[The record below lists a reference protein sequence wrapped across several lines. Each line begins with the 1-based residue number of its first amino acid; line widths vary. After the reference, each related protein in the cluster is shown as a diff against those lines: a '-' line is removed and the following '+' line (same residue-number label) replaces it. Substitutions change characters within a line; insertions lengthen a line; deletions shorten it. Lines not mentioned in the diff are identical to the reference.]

1 MSDPDSTPSVIFSWA
16 DREGSS
22 WWLAVFIFLSFL
34 LHSLAFFVFQGKTPL
49 PNRGIRT
56 APAVQFLSA
65 ASDPAS
71 RSPEANALLQWIAT
85 QDPAL
90 VAKTQTVQPG
100 GLTDI
105 VYRPSFQTM
114 RTQPLS
120 APPEPPTIQF
130 PAAREPLALIR
141 SLSPSRSATP
151 PALPAQATV
160 ITVSRALDERRP
172 PNFTFVPQAKADTI
186 IQPTVLLIG
195 VSGQGETRFAFL
207 QQSSG
212 SPALD
217 SEASAFIRSSRFVA
231 KGEDLVWG
239 TVTFAWGDDALLRP
253 DSPK

>member
-1 MSDPDSTPSVIFSWA
+1 MSDPGPTPTVIFDWS

-22 WWLAVFIFLSFL
+22 WWLAAFIFLSFL
-34 LHSLAFFVFQGKTPL
+34 LHSLAFFVFQGKTP
-49 PNRGIRT
+49 PPHRGMRT
-56 APAVQFLSA
+56 APAVQILS

-71 RSPEANALLQWIAT
+71 LSPEATALLQWIAT

-105 VYRPSFQTM
+105 VYRPSFQIM
-114 RTQPLS
+114 RTQPLA

-130 PAAREPLALIR
+130 PAARDPVALIR
-141 SLSPSRSATP
+141 SLSRTKAAIA
-151 PALPAQATV
+151 PALPAQPTQ
-160 ITVSRALDERRP
+160 ITFSHALDERRSP
-172 PNFTFVPQAKADTI
+172 TLSLIPQAKADTTV
-186 IQPTVLLIG
+186 QPSVLLVG
-195 VSGQGETRFAFL
+195 VSAQGETRFTFL

-217 SEASAFIRSSRFVA
+217 SEAAAFIRSSRFGA
-231 KGEDLVWG
+231 GEEDLVWG
-239 TVTFAWGDDALLRP
+239 TVTFAWGDDALVRP